1 MLEWNNNWSRAAA
14 ASFSTTAL
22 KRRVQPGHPQVVR
35 HLTEQHQT
43 PQCLQLA
50 MVIFKEYQ
58 LKWCWIHSLPSLA
71 EVLASLTS
79 VGGELKVQGEDRRG
93 ISVSG
98 TVGLLELFVLEGLI
112 QSGSHLC
119 CVMSLT
125 DHTPDWNVTKITSI
139 PLIINTHLIFL
150 LLELQSTTHSAQ
162 KYEQYRYICVC
173 VCVYCLCVCAVCIS
187 PWL

>member
-1 MLEWNNNWSRAAA
+1 M
-14 ASFSTTAL
+14 
-22 KRRVQPGHPQVVR
+22 
-35 HLTEQHQT
+35 
-43 PQCLQLA
+43 
-50 MVIFKEYQ
+50 
-58 LKWCWIHSLPSLA
+58 
-71 EVLASLTS
+71 
-79 VGGELKVQGEDRRG
+79 GGELKVQGEDRRG

-173 VCVYCLCVCAVCIS
+173 VCLLFVCVCRVYFPMALIPFHSLTPRIQSCIS
-187 PWL
+187 IKRLSPSLWTTVRGTV